1 MLLNLSIFMWFGAIC
16 PWPKF
21 LYNGIIPIHR
31 LIFLGILI
39 LLLRRL
45 PIVFALRKFIHQIED
60 ERQAILVGFFGPI
73 GVSAIFYLYIGL
85 DFLNGITDQNG
96 LQRADAAVLAEVM
109 TVIVWFLTVCSIIV
123 HGLSIPLGKSTPTK
137 QSAPVSAST
146 RPIYRIGGSVILD
159 KSYVFTFLN
168 ESPGPATSPA
178 KRRMGQFAPRIG

>member
-21 LYNGIIPIHR
+21 LYNDIIPIHR

-60 ERQAILVGFFGPI
+60 ERQAIFVGFFGPI
-73 GVSAIFYLYIGL
+73 GVSAILYLYIGL
-85 DFLNGITDQNG
+85 DFLGITDQNG

-109 TVIVWFLTVCSIIV
+109 TVIVWFLTVCSIVRI
-123 HGLSIPLGKSTPTK
+123 HPLGRLIP
-137 QSAPVSAST
+137 
-146 RPIYRIGGSVILD
+146 
-159 KSYVFTFLN
+159 
-168 ESPGPATSPA
+168 
-178 KRRMGQFAPRIG
+178 